1 MQAEVTTEEIRKTI
15 FLMNK
20 NRAPGL
26 DGLSAGFYQ
35 HAWPSIGGDVVEGI
49 LEFFL
54 PGRLLR
60 EVYATILTLIPKKNP
75 TTMGNYRP
83 VSCCNLIYKSIAKIL
98 ANRFCFQGIRIL
110 SISKSLNFLHLVY
123 FKG

>member
-26 DGLSAGFYQ
+26 DGFSAGFYQ
-35 HAWPSIGGDVVEGI
+35 HAWPIIGGDVVEGI

-60 EVYATILTLIPKKNP
+60 EVYATILTLIP
-75 TTMGNYRP
+75 
-83 VSCCNLIYKSIAKIL
+83 
-98 ANRFCFQGIRIL
+98 
-110 SISKSLNFLHLVY
+110 
-123 FKG
+123 